1 MLLHKECDSQSRKE
15 RAGKGI
21 RRKRKG
27 GGRERSSSSKKVG
40 AQGAK
45 CKAFARARNEGQG

>member
-1 MLLHKECDSQSRKE
+1 MFLHKECDSQSRKE
-15 RAGKGI
+15 GVGKGI

-27 GGRERSSSSKKVG
+27 GGRERSGSSKKVG

-45 CKAFARARNEGQG
+45 CEAFASARNEGQG